1 MDYEFADRGY
11 LFRKGRM
18 RITVSEVLKVCYCH
32 ASTKYFSLSVN
43 VVAFWGLVLKIQQA
57 GNMESLASLMKVW
70 FVEMS
75 VSAPSGQEQ
84 VQDELKSFAEQLK
97 PYPLL
102 QIRQTFEQKPTLRI
116 YNLVL

>member
-1 MDYEFADRGY
+1 
-11 LFRKGRM
+11 
-18 RITVSEVLKVCYCH
+18 
-32 ASTKYFSLSVN
+32 
-43 VVAFWGLVLKIQQA
+43 
-57 GNMESLASLMKVW
+57 MESLASLMKVW